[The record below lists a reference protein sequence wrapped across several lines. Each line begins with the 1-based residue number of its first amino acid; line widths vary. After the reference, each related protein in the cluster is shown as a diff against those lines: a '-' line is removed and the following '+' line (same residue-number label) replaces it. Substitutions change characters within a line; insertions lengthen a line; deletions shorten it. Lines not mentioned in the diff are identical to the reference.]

1 MSGDLSSRINS
12 REGAEDLQ
20 AWLDGDHVLDDTQD
34 AAGGGGTPEAA
45 IDPCW
50 RSNMLIQVLLRGGQ
64 ASPTHTFVYLDRYG
78 GRVQIRLER
87 KKRALKRGSHPTFFS
102 VEKSFDYTRLP

>member
-1 MSGDLSSRINS
+1 M
-12 REGAEDLQ
+12 
-20 AWLDGDHVLDDTQD
+20 LDDTQD
-34 AAGGGGTPEAA
+34 AAGGTPEAA

-78 GRVQIRLER
+78 GRVHICAPAGTTRTQGKGSPRAYV
-87 KKRALKRGSHPTFFS
+87 KR
-102 VEKSFDYTRLP
+102 

>member
-1 MSGDLSSRINS
+1 MCIFVVLMRIYIVFLTIAGDMSSRISS
-12 REGAEDLQ
+12 REETGDLQ
-20 AWLDGDHVLDDTQD
+20 AWLDGDHALDD
-34 AAGGGGTPEAA
+34 APEGMPEAA

-78 GRVQIRLER
+78 GKCCR
-87 KKRALKRGSHPTFFS
+87 T
-102 VEKSFDYTRLP
+102 

>member
-1 MSGDLSSRINS
+1 MSSRISS
-12 REGAEDLQ
+12 REETGDLQ
-20 AWLDGDHVLDDTQD
+20 AWLDGDHALDDVPE
-34 AAGGGGTPEAA
+34 GMPEAA

-78 GRVQIRLER
+78 GNIFIFNILAAIQTTDGHLHSSRCMGV
-87 KKRALKRGSHPTFFS
+87 
-102 VEKSFDYTRLP
+102 